1 MTVALD
7 LQPRP
12 SVMRASEGA
21 HHHSDEGPAEQAQ
34 GDHDV
39 RTVSQ
44 AAFDGQAARIAS
56 PLVSNKP
63 SCSP

>member
-1 MTVALD
+1 MTVVLD

-12 SVMRASEGA
+12 SVMRASEGD
-21 HHHSDEGPAEQAQ
+21 SDEGPAEQGQ

-56 PLVSNKP
+56 PPVSNKP
-63 SCSP
+63 GCSP